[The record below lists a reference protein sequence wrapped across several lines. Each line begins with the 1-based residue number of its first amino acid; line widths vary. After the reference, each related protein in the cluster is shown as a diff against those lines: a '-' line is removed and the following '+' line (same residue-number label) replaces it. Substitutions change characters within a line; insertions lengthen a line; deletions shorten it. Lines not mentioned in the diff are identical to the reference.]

1 MRSSPATEVSLLI
14 HSGVVHT
21 LDESSSVVQAVA
33 VSEGR
38 IAAVGRTAD
47 LASLVGP
54 GTRVIDLGGRAV
66 IPGLFDAHPHL
77 DRLGL
82 RDRVGVSIAHCRSVA
97 DIVQTLAEVAS
108 RTPAGQ
114 WIVTQPMG
122 TPPDG
127 YWSRPDQVTEGRFPD
142 RHDLDRAA
150 PDHPVFIRS
159 PWGWWSRLPLVA
171 VANSRALALCGVR
184 ADTPNPYRIEI
195 VRDTRGDPN
204 GVFLERNRA
213 PTLEMVLMR
222 AVPRFSFEQRLEGL
236 HHGLRL
242 AREAGITAAFEGH
255 GLTPA
260 LFDAWR
266 QLASDGALTMRM
278 QACLSL
284 PSASFDD
291 DALEGQMQS
300 WAARLAGRGRTQG
313 LFTEEGLCLDVADP
327 MVARILGCAYPYE
340 HWAGHFA
347 QALSS
352 ERLIRLG
359 TRAAQLG
366 LRVSVLV
373 CYELE
378 RVLQCFEAIDAVI
391 PLRELRWVAVHVTQ
405 ATESQLAR
413 MQRLGLIATV
423 TPGFMQQADDR
434 FNLRALGAHGTPIR
448 ALLDAGV
455 PVALSTDGVPHSML
469 FALWQSRARRDGESG
484 LQLGESRLTRL
495 EALRLATVEGH
506 RLSWSEARRGALRPG
521 HDADFVVLP
530 VDPLTGDWDSL
541 ATAQADL
548 TVVDGRA
555 VHESAAI
562 RGASTTSR
570 ELHGLG

>member
-1 MRSSPATEVSLLI
+1 MSEPSAGEASLLL

-21 LDESSSVVQAVA
+21 LDATSSVAQAVA
-33 VSEGR
+33 VRDGR

-47 LASLVGP
+47 LAVLAGP
-54 GTRVIDLGGRAV
+54 STRVIDLAGRAV

-82 RDRVGVSIAHCRSVA
+82 RDRVGLSIAHCRSVA
-97 DIVQTLAEVAS
+97 EIVQTIAQAAA
-108 RTPAGQ
+108 RTPPGQ

-122 TPPDG
+122 APPDG
-127 YWSRPDQVTEGRFPD
+127 YWSRPDQVVEGRFPD

-159 PWGWWSRLPLVA
+159 PWGWWTRLPLVA
-171 VANSRALALCGVR
+171 VANSRALAACGVR
-184 ADTPNPYRIEI
+184 TDTPNPHRIEI
-195 VRDTRGDPN
+195 LRDTRGDPT

-222 AVPRFSFEQRLEGL
+222 AVPRFSVEQRLQGL

-260 LFDAWR
+260 LLDAWR
-266 QLASDGALTMRM
+266 QLAGEGALTMRM
-278 QACLSL
+278 QASLSL

-291 DALEGQMQS
+291 EALEGQMQV
-300 WAARLAGRGRTQG
+300 WAPRLAARGRSLG

-327 MVARILGCAYPYE
+327 KVASILGCAYPYE

-378 RVLQCFEAIDAVI
+378 RVLQCFEAIDEIVS
-391 PLRELRWVAVHVTQ
+391 LRELRWVAVHVTQ
-405 ATESQLAR
+405 ASEQQLAR

-434 FNLRALGAHGTPIR
+434 FNLRALGARGTPIR
-448 ALLDAGV
+448 GLLDAGV

-469 FALWQSRARRDGESG
+469 FALWQARARRDGESG
-484 LQLGESRLTRL
+484 QQLGESGLSRL

-506 RLSWSEARRGALRPG
+506 RLTWSETHRGALQPG
-521 HDADFVVLP
+521 HDADLVVLP
-530 VDPLTGDWDSL
+530 MDPLQGDWDAL
-541 ATAQADL
+541 ATMQAEQ
-548 TVVDGRA
+548 TVVAGRP
-555 VHESAAI
+555 VYESESVQ
-562 RGASTTSR
+562 GAKTMSR
-570 ELHGLG
+570 ESQGLE